1 MTAQS
6 APAAE
11 DAALALRAFALWPAG
26 FGGLWLRG
34 PGPARD
40 ALVERLGSAVR
51 LKRMPA
57 HIDSERLHGGIDL
70 AASLA
75 AGLSV
80 ARSGFL
86 EEARGAVVLAP
97 LAERLQAA
105 LEVGGAL
112 LLEQQATLGLL
123 QPAAGL
129 GKLLLH
135 GADDLFGRRNGNRT
149 NRHQVDRTD
158 R

>member
-1 MTAQS
+1 MTHPSRS
-6 APAAE
+6 ASGPPAAE

-70 AASLA
+70 AESLA
-75 AGLSV
+75 AGRSV
-80 ARSGFL
+80 LRSGFL

-97 LAERLQAA
+97 LAERITASLAGSVAQALDHA
-105 LEVGGAL
+105 DAAQRFGLVLLDDGAEHDEVPPL
-112 LLEQQATLGLL
+112 SLT
-123 QPAAGL
+123 
-129 GKLLLH
+129 
-135 GADDLFGRRNGNRT
+135 
-149 NRHQVDRTD
+149 
-158 R
+158 